1 MKNIYGL
8 LLTLAVMATLV
19 TSCMKDDDEIQS
31 SPECVITK
39 FTVGDI
45 DTEVSIKLASG
56 KDTIVTRTIGGSSV
70 AFNIDQINNK
80 IYSVDS
86 LPSWVDISGV
96 IPTVNSTGYVYIKE
110 GDETDFHQ
118 FASGTD
124 SVDFTKPVK
133 FLIIATDGVSTKEYT
148 AQIFKK
154 DSEADSLAWKA
165 VEGADLQ
172 LEGAHR
178 TLTLA
183 DRIYVFSESEG
194 QAIVTSSSFLSEGAS
209 WRKPAQLTCEQGSV
223 DWTSVVAYDGYLY
236 ALNSEGRICRS
247 TNDERGETWSVVSDR
262 VFVRLLG
269 TDELYL
275 YACDD
280 SGIWGSA
287 DLQNWAECGSSDLDM
302 LPETNIATVSYVS
315 KTNPAMRN
323 AVMCGLTSANS
334 DNAVVW
340 YKVSSANESIN
351 QKWNYV
357 QVAADNVYACPKLD
371 NLSIIC
377 HNAEMYAIGG
387 NNAGIYVSADN
398 GISWHLQTKKKLLPA
413 EVTGQS
419 TPASMVAG
427 NGYLWLIQSGGK
439 VWRGK
444 IG

>member
-8 LLTLAVMATLV
+8 LLSLAVMAALA

-154 DSEADSLAWKA
+154 DSEADSLAWKT
-165 VEGADLQ
+165 VDGADLQ

-183 DRIYVFSESEG
+183 DRIYVFGESEG

-223 DWTSVVAYDGYLY
+223 DWTSVVAYNGYLY
-236 ALNSEGRICRS
+236 ALNTEGHICRS

-262 VFVRLLG
+262 VFARLLG

-275 YACDD
+275 YACDE

-315 KTNPAMRN
+315 KTNSAMRN

>member
-8 LLTLAVMATLV
+8 LLSLAVMAALA

-96 IPTVNSTGYVYIKE
+96 IPTINSTGYVYIKE

-118 FASGTD
+118 FVSGTD
-124 SVDFTKPVK
+124 SVDFTKQVK
-133 FLIIATDGVSTKEYT
+133 FLVIATDGVSTKEYT

-154 DSEADSLAWKA
+154 DSEADSLAWKT
-165 VEGADLQ
+165 VDGADLQ

-194 QAIVTSSSFLSEGAS
+194 QAVVTSSSFLSEGAS

-223 DWTSVVAYDGYLY
+223 DWNSVVAYDGYLY
-236 ALNSEGRICRS
+236 ALNTEGHICRS

-262 VFVRLLG
+262 VFTRLLG

-275 YACDD
+275 YACDE

-413 EVTGQS
+413 EVTGQG

>member
-8 LLTLAVMATLV
+8 LLSLAVMAALA
-19 TSCMKDDDEIQS
+19 TSCMKDEDEILS

-183 DRIYVFSESEG
+183 DRIYVFGESEG
-194 QAIVTSSSFLSEGAS
+194 QAVVTSSSFLSEGAS

-236 ALNSEGRICRS
+236 ALNTEGHICRS

-275 YACDD
+275 YACDE

-315 KTNPAMRN
+315 KTNSAMRN

>member
-8 LLTLAVMATLV
+8 LLSLAVMAALA

-96 IPTVNSTGYVYIKE
+96 IPTINSTGYVYIKE

-118 FASGTD
+118 FVSGTD
-124 SVDFTKPVK
+124 SVDFTKQVK
-133 FLIIATDGVSTKEYT
+133 FLVIATDGVSTKEYT

-154 DSEADSLAWKA
+154 DSEADSLAWKT
-165 VEGADLQ
+165 VDGADLQ

-194 QAIVTSSSFLSEGAS
+194 QAVVTSSSFLSEGAS

-236 ALNSEGRICRS
+236 ALNTEGHICRS

-262 VFVRLLG
+262 VFTRLLG

-275 YACDD
+275 YACDE

>member
-8 LLTLAVMATLV
+8 LLSLAVMAALA

-96 IPTVNSTGYVYIKE
+96 IPTINSTGYVYIKE

-118 FASGTD
+118 FVSGTD
-124 SVDFTKPVK
+124 SVDFTKQVK
-133 FLIIATDGVSTKEYT
+133 FLVIATDGVSTKEYT

-154 DSEADSLAWKA
+154 DSEADSLAWKT
-165 VEGADLQ
+165 VDGADLQ

-194 QAIVTSSSFLSEGAS
+194 QAVVTSSSFLSEGAS

-223 DWTSVVAYDGYLY
+223 DWNSVVAYNGYLY
-236 ALNSEGRICRS
+236 ALNTEGHICRS

-262 VFVRLLG
+262 VFARLLG

-275 YACDD
+275 YACDE

-302 LPETNIATVSYVS
+302 LPEINIATVSYVS

-413 EVTGQS
+413 DVTGQS

>member
-8 LLTLAVMATLV
+8 LLSLAVMATLA
-19 TSCMKDDDEIQS
+19 TSCMKDEDEILS

-154 DSEADSLAWKA
+154 DSEADSLAWKT
-165 VEGADLQ
+165 VDGADLQ

-194 QAIVTSSSFLSEGAS
+194 QAVVTSSSFLSEGAS

-223 DWTSVVAYDGYLY
+223 DWTSVVAYNGYLY
-236 ALNSEGRICRS
+236 ALNTEGHICRS

-262 VFVRLLG
+262 VFARLLG

-275 YACDD
+275 YACDE

-315 KTNPAMRN
+315 KTNSAMRN

>member
-8 LLTLAVMATLV
+8 LLSLAVMAALA
-19 TSCMKDDDEIQS
+19 TSCMKDEDEIQS

-133 FLIIATDGVSTKEYT
+133 FLVIATDGVSTKEYT

-183 DRIYVFSESEG
+183 DRIYVFGESEG
-194 QAIVTSSSFLSEGAS
+194 QAVVTSSSFLSEGAS

-223 DWTSVVAYDGYLY
+223 DWNSVVAYNGYLY
-236 ALNSEGRICRS
+236 ALNTEGHICRS

-262 VFVRLLG
+262 VFARLLG

-275 YACDD
+275 YACDE

-287 DLQNWAECGSSDLDM
+287 DLQNWAECGNSDLDM

-315 KTNPAMRN
+315 KTNSAMRN

>member
-8 LLTLAVMATLV
+8 LLSLAVMATLA
-19 TSCMKDDDEIQS
+19 TSCMKDEDEILS

-96 IPTVNSTGYVYIKE
+96 IPTINSTGYVYIKE

-118 FASGTD
+118 FVSGTD
-124 SVDFTKPVK
+124 SVDFTKQVK
-133 FLIIATDGVSTKEYT
+133 FLVIATDGVSTKEYT

-165 VEGADLQ
+165 VDGADLQ

-194 QAIVTSSSFLSEGAS
+194 QAVVTSSSFLSEGAS

-223 DWTSVVAYDGYLY
+223 DWNSVVAYNGYLY
-236 ALNSEGRICRS
+236 ALNTEGHICRS

-262 VFVRLLG
+262 VFARLLG

-275 YACDD
+275 YACDE

-315 KTNPAMRN
+315 KTNSAMRN

-419 TPASMVAG
+419 TPTSMVAG

>member
-8 LLTLAVMATLV
+8 LLSLAVMATLA

-223 DWTSVVAYDGYLY
+223 DWNSVVAYNGYLY
-236 ALNSEGRICRS
+236 ALNTEGHICRS

-262 VFVRLLG
+262 VFARLLG

-275 YACDD
+275 YACDE

-315 KTNPAMRN
+315 KTNSAMRN

>member
-124 SVDFTKPVK
+124 SVDFTKSVK
-133 FLIIATDGVSTKEYT
+133 FLVIATDGVSTKEYT

-154 DSEADSLAWKA
+154 DSEADSLAWKS

-194 QAIVTSSSFLSEGAS
+194 QAVVTSSSFLSEGAS

-223 DWTSVVAYDGYLY
+223 DWTSVVAYNGYLY
-236 ALNSEGRICRS
+236 ALNTEGHICRS

-262 VFVRLLG
+262 VFARLLG

-275 YACDD
+275 YACDE

-315 KTNPAMRN
+315 KTNSAMRN

>member
-8 LLTLAVMATLV
+8 LLSLAVMAALA

-124 SVDFTKPVK
+124 SVDFTKQVK
-133 FLIIATDGVSTKEYT
+133 FLVIATDGVSTKEYT

-154 DSEADSLAWKA
+154 DSEADSLAWKT
-165 VEGADLQ
+165 VDGADLQ

-194 QAIVTSSSFLSEGAS
+194 QAVVTSSSFLSEGAS

-223 DWTSVVAYDGYLY
+223 DWNSVVAYNGYLY
-236 ALNSEGRICRS
+236 ALNTEGHICRS

-262 VFVRLLG
+262 VFARLLG

-275 YACDD
+275 YACDE

-413 EVTGQS
+413 EVAGQS

>member
-8 LLTLAVMATLV
+8 LLSLAVMATLA
-19 TSCMKDDDEIQS
+19 TSCMKDEDEILS

-183 DRIYVFSESEG
+183 DRIYVFGESEG
-194 QAIVTSSSFLSEGAS
+194 QAIVTSSSYLSEGAS

-223 DWTSVVAYDGYLY
+223 DWNSVVAYNGYLY
-236 ALNSEGRICRS
+236 ALNTEGHICRS

-262 VFVRLLG
+262 VFARLLG

-275 YACDD
+275 YACDE

>member
-8 LLTLAVMATLV
+8 LLSLAVMAALA

-154 DSEADSLAWKA
+154 DSEADSLAWKT
-165 VEGADLQ
+165 VDGADLQ

-194 QAIVTSSSFLSEGAS
+194 QAVVTSSSFLSEGAS

-223 DWTSVVAYDGYLY
+223 DWNSVVAYDGYLY
-236 ALNSEGRICRS
+236 ALNTEGHICRS

-262 VFVRLLG
+262 VFARLLG

-275 YACDD
+275 YACDE
-280 SGIWGSA
+280 SSIWGSA

>member
-8 LLTLAVMATLV
+8 LLSLAVMAALA

-96 IPTVNSTGYVYIKE
+96 IPTINSTGYVYIKE

-118 FASGTD
+118 FVSGTD
-124 SVDFTKPVK
+124 SVDFTKQVK
-133 FLIIATDGVSTKEYT
+133 FLVIATDGVSTKEYT

-154 DSEADSLAWKA
+154 DSEADSLAWKT
-165 VEGADLQ
+165 VDGADLQ
-172 LEGAHR
+172 LDGAHR

-194 QAIVTSSSFLSEGAS
+194 QAVVTSSSFLSEGAS

-223 DWTSVVAYDGYLY
+223 DWNSVVAYDGYLY
-236 ALNSEGRICRS
+236 ALNTEGHICRS

-262 VFVRLLG
+262 AFVRLLG

-275 YACDD
+275 YACDE

-413 EVTGQS
+413 EVTGQG

>member
-8 LLTLAVMATLV
+8 LLSLAVMAALA

-96 IPTVNSTGYVYIKE
+96 IPTINSTGYVYIKE

-118 FASGTD
+118 FVSGTD
-124 SVDFTKPVK
+124 SVDFTKQVK
-133 FLIIATDGVSTKEYT
+133 FLVIATDGVSTKEYT

-154 DSEADSLAWKA
+154 DSEADSLAWKT
-165 VEGADLQ
+165 VDGADLQ

-194 QAIVTSSSFLSEGAS
+194 QAVVTSSSFLSEGAS
-209 WRKPAQLTCEQGSV
+209 WRKPAQLTCEQGSI
-223 DWTSVVAYDGYLY
+223 DWNSVVAYDGYLY
-236 ALNSEGRICRS
+236 ALNTEGHICRS

-262 VFVRLLG
+262 IFTRLLG

-275 YACDD
+275 YACDE

-413 EVTGQS
+413 DVAGQS

>member
-8 LLTLAVMATLV
+8 LLSLAVMATLA
-19 TSCMKDDDEIQS
+19 TSCMKDEDEILS

-133 FLIIATDGVSTKEYT
+133 FLVIATDGVSTKEYT

-154 DSEADSLAWKA
+154 DSEADSLAWKT
-165 VEGADLQ
+165 VDGADLQ

-194 QAIVTSSSFLSEGAS
+194 QAVVTSSSFLSEGAS
-209 WRKPAQLTCEQGSV
+209 WRKPALLTCEQGSV
-223 DWTSVVAYDGYLY
+223 DWNSVVAYNGYLY
-236 ALNSEGRICRS
+236 ALNTEGHICRS

-262 VFVRLLG
+262 VFARLLG

-275 YACDD
+275 YACDE

>member
-8 LLTLAVMATLV
+8 LLSLAVMAALA
-19 TSCMKDDDEIQS
+19 TSCMKDEDEILS

-183 DRIYVFSESEG
+183 DRIYVFGESEG

-223 DWTSVVAYDGYLY
+223 DWNSVVAYNGYLY
-236 ALNSEGRICRS
+236 ALNTEGHICRS

-262 VFVRLLG
+262 VFTRLLG

-275 YACDD
+275 YACDE

-315 KTNPAMRN
+315 KTNSAMRN

-413 EVTGQS
+413 EVTDQS

>member
-8 LLTLAVMATLV
+8 LLSLAVMAALA
-19 TSCMKDDDEIQS
+19 TSCMKDEDEILS

-154 DSEADSLAWKA
+154 DSEADSLAWKT
-165 VEGADLQ
+165 VDGADLQ

-194 QAIVTSSSFLSEGAS
+194 QAVVTSSSFLSEGAS

-223 DWTSVVAYDGYLY
+223 DWTSVVAYNGYLY
-236 ALNSEGRICRS
+236 ALNTEGHICRS

-275 YACDD
+275 YACDE

-287 DLQNWAECGSSDLDM
+287 DLQNWAECGSSDLKM

>member
-8 LLTLAVMATLV
+8 LLSLAVMAALA

-96 IPTVNSTGYVYIKE
+96 IPTINSTGYVYIKE

-118 FASGTD
+118 FVSGTD
-124 SVDFTKPVK
+124 SVDFTKQVK
-133 FLIIATDGVSTKEYT
+133 FLVIATDGVSTKEYT

-154 DSEADSLAWKA
+154 DSEADSLAWKT
-165 VEGADLQ
+165 VDGADLQ

-194 QAIVTSSSFLSEGAS
+194 QAVVTSSSFLSEGAS

-223 DWTSVVAYDGYLY
+223 DWNSVVAYDGYLY
-236 ALNSEGRICRS
+236 ALNTEGHICRS

-262 VFVRLLG
+262 VFTQLLG

-275 YACDD
+275 YACDE

-315 KTNPAMRN
+315 KTNPALRN

>member
-8 LLTLAVMATLV
+8 LLSLAVMAALA

-183 DRIYVFSESEG
+183 DRIYVFGESEG

-223 DWTSVVAYDGYLY
+223 DWTSVVAYNGYLY
-236 ALNSEGRICRS
+236 ALNTEGHICRS

-262 VFVRLLG
+262 VFTRLLG

-275 YACDD
+275 YACDE

-315 KTNPAMRN
+315 KTNSAMRN

-413 EVTGQS
+413 EVTDQS

>member
-8 LLTLAVMATLV
+8 LLSLAVMAALA

-96 IPTVNSTGYVYIKE
+96 IPTINSTGYVYIKE

-118 FASGTD
+118 FVSGTD
-124 SVDFTKPVK
+124 SVDFTKQVK
-133 FLIIATDGVSTKEYT
+133 FLVIATDGVSTKEYT

-154 DSEADSLAWKA
+154 DSEADSLAWKT
-165 VEGADLQ
+165 VDGADLQ

-194 QAIVTSSSFLSEGAS
+194 QAVVTSSSFLSEGAS

-223 DWTSVVAYDGYLY
+223 DWNSVVAYDGYLY
-236 ALNSEGRICRS
+236 ALNTEGHICRS

-262 VFVRLLG
+262 VFTQLLG

-275 YACDD
+275 YACDE

>member
-8 LLTLAVMATLV
+8 LLSLAVMAALA

-96 IPTVNSTGYVYIKE
+96 IPTINSTGYVYIKE

-118 FASGTD
+118 FVSGTD
-124 SVDFTKPVK
+124 SVDFTKQVK
-133 FLIIATDGVSTKEYT
+133 FLVIATDGVSTKEYT

-154 DSEADSLAWKA
+154 DSEADSLAWKT
-165 VEGADLQ
+165 VDGADLQ

-194 QAIVTSSSFLSEGAS
+194 QAVVTSSSFLSEGAS

-223 DWTSVVAYDGYLY
+223 DWTSVVTYDGYLY
-236 ALNSEGRICRS
+236 ALNTEGHICRS

-262 VFVRLLG
+262 VFTRLLG

-275 YACDD
+275 YACDE

>member
-8 LLTLAVMATLV
+8 LLSLAVMAALA
-19 TSCMKDDDEIQS
+19 TSCMKDEDEILS

-154 DSEADSLAWKA
+154 DSEADSLAWKT
-165 VEGADLQ
+165 VDGADLQ

-183 DRIYVFSESEG
+183 DRIYVFGESEG

-223 DWTSVVAYDGYLY
+223 DWTSVVAYNGYLY
-236 ALNSEGRICRS
+236 ALNTEGHICRS

-262 VFVRLLG
+262 VFARLLG

-275 YACDD
+275 YACDE

-315 KTNPAMRN
+315 KTNSAMRN

>member
-8 LLTLAVMATLV
+8 LLSLAVMAALA

-96 IPTVNSTGYVYIKE
+96 IPTINSTGYVYIKE

-154 DSEADSLAWKA
+154 DSEADSLAWKS

-183 DRIYVFSESEG
+183 DRIYVFGESEG

-223 DWTSVVAYDGYLY
+223 DWNSVVAYNGYLY
-236 ALNSEGRICRS
+236 ALNTEGHICRS

-262 VFVRLLG
+262 VFARLLG

-275 YACDD
+275 YACDE

>member
-8 LLTLAVMATLV
+8 LLSLAVMAALA

-96 IPTVNSTGYVYIKE
+96 IPTINSTGYVYIKE

-118 FASGTD
+118 FVSGTD
-124 SVDFTKPVK
+124 SVDFTKQVK
-133 FLIIATDGVSTKEYT
+133 FLVIATDGVSTKEYT

-154 DSEADSLAWKA
+154 DSEADSLAWKT
-165 VEGADLQ
+165 VDGADLQ

-194 QAIVTSSSFLSEGAS
+194 QAVVTSSSFLSEGAS

-223 DWTSVVAYDGYLY
+223 DWNSVVAYDGYLY
-236 ALNSEGRICRS
+236 ALNTEGHICRS

-262 VFVRLLG
+262 VFARLLG

-275 YACDD
+275 YACDE

-413 EVTGQS
+413 EVTGQG

>member
-8 LLTLAVMATLV
+8 LLSLAVMAALA
-19 TSCMKDDDEIQS
+19 TSCMKDEDEILS

-154 DSEADSLAWKA
+154 DSEADSLAWKT
-165 VEGADLQ
+165 VDGADLQ

-194 QAIVTSSSFLSEGAS
+194 QAVVTSSSFLSEGAS

-223 DWTSVVAYDGYLY
+223 DWTSVVAYNGYLY
-236 ALNSEGRICRS
+236 ALNTEGRICRS

-315 KTNPAMRN
+315 KTNSAMRN
-323 AVMCGLTSANS
+323 AVMCGLTSVNS

>member
-8 LLTLAVMATLV
+8 LLSLAVMAALA

-96 IPTVNSTGYVYIKE
+96 IPTINSTGYVYIKE

-118 FASGTD
+118 FVSGTD
-124 SVDFTKPVK
+124 SVDFTKQVK
-133 FLIIATDGVSTKEYT
+133 FLVIATDGVSTKEYT

-154 DSEADSLAWKA
+154 DSEADSLAWKT
-165 VEGADLQ
+165 VDGADLQ

-194 QAIVTSSSFLSEGAS
+194 QAVVTSSSFLSEGAS
-209 WRKPAQLTCEQGSV
+209 WRKPAQLTCEQGSI
-223 DWTSVVAYDGYLY
+223 DWNSVVAYDGYLY
-236 ALNSEGRICRS
+236 ALNTEGHICRS

-262 VFVRLLG
+262 IFTRLLG

-275 YACDD
+275 YACDE

-387 NNAGIYVSADN
+387 NNAGIYISADN

-413 EVTGQS
+413 DVAGQS

>member
-86 LPSWVDISGV
+86 LPSWADITGV
-96 IPTVNSTGYVYIKE
+96 IPTISSTGYVYIKE

-133 FLIIATDGVSTKEYT
+133 FLVIATDGVSTKEYT

-154 DSEADSLAWKA
+154 DSEADSLAWKS

-287 DLQNWAECGSSDLDM
+287 DLQNWAECGSSDLEM

-323 AVMCGLTSANS
+323 AVMCGLTSVNS

-377 HNAEMYAIGG
+377 HNAEMFAIGG
-387 NNAGIYVSADN
+387 SNEGIYISADN
-398 GISWHLQTKKKLLPA
+398 GISWHLQTKKKLLPV

>member
-8 LLTLAVMATLV
+8 LLSLAVMAALA

-96 IPTVNSTGYVYIKE
+96 IPTINSTGYVYIKE

-118 FASGTD
+118 FVSGTD
-124 SVDFTKPVK
+124 SVDFTKQVK
-133 FLIIATDGVSTKEYT
+133 FLVIATDGVSTKEYT

-154 DSEADSLAWKA
+154 DSEADSLAWKT
-165 VEGADLQ
+165 VDGADLQ

-194 QAIVTSSSFLSEGAS
+194 QAVVTSSSFLSEGAS
-209 WRKPAQLTCEQGSV
+209 WRKPAQLTCEQGSI
-223 DWTSVVAYDGYLY
+223 DWNSVVAYDGYLY
-236 ALNSEGRICRS
+236 ALNTEGHICRS

-262 VFVRLLG
+262 VFTRLLG

-275 YACDD
+275 YACDE

>member
-8 LLTLAVMATLV
+8 LLSLAVMAALV

-96 IPTVNSTGYVYIKE
+96 IPTINSTGYVYIKE

-124 SVDFTKPVK
+124 SVDFTKQVK
-133 FLIIATDGVSTKEYT
+133 FLVIATDGVSTKEYT

-154 DSEADSLAWKA
+154 DSEADSLAWKT
-165 VEGADLQ
+165 VDGADLQ

-183 DRIYVFSESEG
+183 DRIYVFCESEG
-194 QAIVTSSSFLSEGAS
+194 QAVVTSSSFLSEGAS
-209 WRKPAQLTCEQGSV
+209 WRKPALLTCEQGSV
-223 DWTSVVAYDGYLY
+223 DWNSVVAYDGYLY
-236 ALNSEGRICRS
+236 ALNTEGHICRS

-262 VFVRLLG
+262 VFARLLG

-275 YACDD
+275 YACDE

>member
-8 LLTLAVMATLV
+8 LLSLAVMAALA
-19 TSCMKDDDEIQS
+19 TSCMKDEDEILS

-133 FLIIATDGVSTKEYT
+133 FLVIATDGVSTKEYT

-154 DSEADSLAWKA
+154 DSEADSLAWKS

-194 QAIVTSSSFLSEGAS
+194 QAVVTSSSFLSEGAS

-223 DWTSVVAYDGYLY
+223 DWNSVVAYNGYLY
-236 ALNSEGRICRS
+236 ALNTEGHICRS

-262 VFVRLLG
+262 VFARLLG

-275 YACDD
+275 YACDE

-315 KTNPAMRN
+315 KTNSAMRN

>member
-8 LLTLAVMATLV
+8 LLSLAVMAALA

-96 IPTVNSTGYVYIKE
+96 IPTINSTGYVYIKE

-118 FASGTD
+118 FVSGTD
-124 SVDFTKPVK
+124 SVDFTKQVK
-133 FLIIATDGVSTKEYT
+133 FLVIATDGVSTKEYT

-154 DSEADSLAWKA
+154 DSEADSLAWKT
-165 VEGADLQ
+165 VDGADLQ

-194 QAIVTSSSFLSEGAS
+194 QAVVTSSSFLSEGAS

-223 DWTSVVAYDGYLY
+223 DWNSVVAYDGYLY
-236 ALNSEGRICRS
+236 ALNTEGHICRS

-262 VFVRLLG
+262 VFTRLLG

-275 YACDD
+275 YACDE

-287 DLQNWAECGSSDLDM
+287 GLQNWAECGSSDLDM

-413 EVTGQS
+413 DVAGQS

>member
-8 LLTLAVMATLV
+8 LLSLAVMAALA

-165 VEGADLQ
+165 VDGADLQ

-194 QAIVTSSSFLSEGAS
+194 QAVVTSSSFLSEGSS
-209 WRKPAQLTCEQGSV
+209 WRKPAQLTCEQCSV
-223 DWTSVVAYDGYLY
+223 DWNSVVAYNGYLY
-236 ALNSEGRICRS
+236 ALNTEGHICRS
-247 TNDERGETWSVVSDR
+247 TNDERGETWSLVSDR
-262 VFVRLLG
+262 VFTRLLG

-275 YACDD
+275 YACDE

-357 QVAADNVYACPKLD
+357 QVAADHVYACPKLD

-387 NNAGIYVSADN
+387 NNAGIYISADN

>member
-8 LLTLAVMATLV
+8 LLSLAVMATLA

-56 KDTIVTRTIGGSSV
+56 KDTIVTRIIGGSSV

-96 IPTVNSTGYVYIKE
+96 VPTVNSTGYVYIKE

-124 SVDFTKPVK
+124 SVDLTKPAK

-154 DSEADSLAWKA
+154 DSEADSLAWKT

-223 DWTSVVAYDGYLY
+223 DWNSVVAYDGYLY
-236 ALNSEGRICRS
+236 ALNTEGHICRS

-262 VFVRLLG
+262 VFARLLG

-275 YACDD
+275 YACDE

-340 YKVSSANESIN
+340 YKVSAANESIN

-377 HNAEMYAIGG
+377 HNAEMYTIGG

>member
-8 LLTLAVMATLV
+8 LLSLAVMAALA
-19 TSCMKDDDEIQS
+19 TSCMKDEDEILS

-209 WRKPAQLTCEQGSV
+209 WRKPAQLTCEQGRV

-236 ALNSEGRICRS
+236 ALNTEGHICRS

-262 VFVRLLG
+262 VFARLLG

-275 YACDD
+275 YACDE

-315 KTNPAMRN
+315 KTNSAMRN

-387 NNAGIYVSADN
+387 NNAGIYISADN

>member
-8 LLTLAVMATLV
+8 LLSLAVMAALA
-19 TSCMKDDDEIQS
+19 TSCMKDEDEILS

-223 DWTSVVAYDGYLY
+223 DWTSVVAYNGYLY
-236 ALNSEGRICRS
+236 ALNTEGHICRS

-262 VFVRLLG
+262 VFARLLG

-275 YACDD
+275 YACDE

-315 KTNPAMRN
+315 KTNSAMRN

>member
-8 LLTLAVMATLV
+8 LLSLAVMAALA

-96 IPTVNSTGYVYIKE
+96 IPTINSTGYVYIKE

-133 FLIIATDGVSTKEYT
+133 FLVIATDGVSTKEYT

-154 DSEADSLAWKA
+154 DSEADSLAWKT
-165 VEGADLQ
+165 VDGADLQ

-183 DRIYVFSESEG
+183 DRIYVFGESEG

-223 DWTSVVAYDGYLY
+223 DWNSVVAYNGYLY
-236 ALNSEGRICRS
+236 ALNTEGHICRS

-262 VFVRLLG
+262 VFARLLG

-275 YACDD
+275 YACDE

>member
-8 LLTLAVMATLV
+8 LLSLAVMAALA

-194 QAIVTSSSFLSEGAS
+194 QAVVTSSSFLSEGAS

-223 DWTSVVAYDGYLY
+223 DWTSVVAYNGYLY
-236 ALNSEGRICRS
+236 ALNTEGHICRS

-262 VFVRLLG
+262 VFARLLG

-275 YACDD
+275 YACDE

>member
-8 LLTLAVMATLV
+8 LLSLAVMAALA

-96 IPTVNSTGYVYIKE
+96 IPTINSTGYVYIKE

-118 FASGTD
+118 FVSGTD
-124 SVDFTKPVK
+124 SVDFTKQVK
-133 FLIIATDGVSTKEYT
+133 FLVIATDGVSTKEYT

-154 DSEADSLAWKA
+154 DSEADSLAWKT
-165 VEGADLQ
+165 VDGADLQ

-194 QAIVTSSSFLSEGAS
+194 QAVVTSSSFLSEGAS

-223 DWTSVVAYDGYLY
+223 DWNSVVAYDGYLY
-236 ALNSEGRICRS
+236 ALNTEGHICRS

-262 VFVRLLG
+262 VFTRLLG

-275 YACDD
+275 YACDE